1 MNDFCGIRILLSGK
15 IRLIITLF
23 YKEHVSLYIIVVN
36 DKDIKELFYFN
47 FFKLHSRLTNLAA
60 VFFLYRT
67 YI

>member
-36 DKDIKELFYFN
+36 DKDIKELF
-47 FFKLHSRLTNLAA
+47 FFSTFSNYTH
-60 VFFLYRT
+60 V
-67 YI
+67 